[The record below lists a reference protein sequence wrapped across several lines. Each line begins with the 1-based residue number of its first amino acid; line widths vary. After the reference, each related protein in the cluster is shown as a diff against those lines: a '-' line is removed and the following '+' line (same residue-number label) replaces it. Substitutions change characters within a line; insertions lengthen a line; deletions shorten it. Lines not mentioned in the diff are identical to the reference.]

1 MQYDIDKEIE
11 RVKNSKNL
19 PGHIAIIMDGNGRW
33 ARKRDLPRLEGHR
46 VGRESVRAVVR
57 TCAKI
62 GIRHLTLYT
71 FSIENWQRPP
81 DEVEGLMILL
91 EDVLKRE
98 FEELDE
104 NGVQLRAIGRLDLL
118 PPPTRKALEDAMAG
132 LAKNDRLV
140 LTLALSYGGRAE
152 IVDAARRVAMEVQ
165 TGKIAVGDID
175 DTVFARCLYDPEVPD
190 PDLLIRTSGEQRV
203 SNFLLWQ
210 IAYSEILV
218 TDVFWPD
225 FREKELIESIEAY
238 QKRERRFGQ

>member
-1 MQYDIDKEIE
+1 MQNDIDKKIE
-11 RVKNSKNL
+11 TLKNSKNL
-19 PGHIAIIMDGNGRW
+19 PAHIAIIMDGNGRW
-33 ARKRDLPRLEGHR
+33 AKQRDLPRLEGHR

-57 TCAKI
+57 TCARI
-62 GIRHLTLYT
+62 GIPYLTLYT

-91 EDVLKRE
+91 EEVLKRE
-98 FEELDE
+98 FDELDE
-104 NGVQLRAIGRLDLL
+104 NGVQLRAIGRLDRL
-118 PPPTRKALEDAMAG
+118 PPSTRKALDDTMAR
-132 LAKNDRLV
+132 LAKNNRLV

-152 IVDAARRVAMEVQ
+152 IVDAARRLASEVQ
-165 TGKIAVGDID
+165 RGTMAPEDIGEEAVS
-175 DTVFARCLYDPEVPD
+175 RSMYDPRLPD
-190 PDLLIRTSGEQRV
+190 PDLLVRTSGEQRV

>member
-1 MQYDIDKEIE
+1 MQNEIDQEIE
-11 RVKNSKNL
+11 RIKNSDNL

-33 ARKRDLPRLEGHR
+33 AKERDLPRIEGHR

-62 GIRHLTLYT
+62 GIPYLTLYT
-71 FSIENWQRPP
+71 FSIENWQRPSA
-81 DEVEGLMILL
+81 EVEGLMTLL
-91 EDVLKRE
+91 EEVLKRE

-118 PPPTRKALEDAMAG
+118 PPPTRKALDDTMAR
-132 LAKNDRLV
+132 LAKNNRLV

-152 IVDAARRVAMEVQ
+152 IVDAARRLATEVQ
-165 TGKIAVGDID
+165 QGKLAVGDID
-175 DTVFARCLYDPEVPD
+175 DKAFASCLYDHELPD
-190 PDLLIRTSGEQRV
+190 PDLLIRTSGEQRI

-210 IAYSEILV
+210 VAYSEILV

-238 QKRERRFGQ
+238 QKRERRYGH